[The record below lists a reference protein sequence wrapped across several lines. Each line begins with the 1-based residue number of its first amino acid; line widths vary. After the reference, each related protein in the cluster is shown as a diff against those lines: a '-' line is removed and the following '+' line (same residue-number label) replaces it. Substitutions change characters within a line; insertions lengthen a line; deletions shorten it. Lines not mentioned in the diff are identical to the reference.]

1 MIQVEVRDQDCIGW
15 REPSRIGWQR
25 IPVQVNHPTADHWIR
40 QEADAIQ
47 FHADAGMAQVG
58 QSRGVDRHDLSLPK
72 CAGTTSLTL
81 ERNTGKECMDDTLGN
96 RNVKLALQREG
107 RLSRNSTELLE
118 TVGLEFDSYRQKL
131 FAACRNFDLELLF
144 VRDDDIPEYVAD
156 GVADLGIVGRNL
168 VYEYGRPV
176 HELLPLHFGYCSL
189 VVAVPDESPVQTVQ
203 DLASTRIATSYPNSA
218 RNYFDALGISVQII
232 PISGSVELT
241 PTLGVAQGIVELTAT
256 GSTLRLNDLREVAT
270 IYTSE
275 AILMANEDSMRD
287 ETKRKTIDRLC
298 IRLKAAI
305 DARKFKYVMMN
316 APRSALEQLETVTPG
331 LKSPTILDLA
341 DPNLVAIHAA
351 VDAETFW
358 DVIEKLR
365 ELGASEILVTP
376 IESMIL

>member
-1 MIQVEVRDQDCIGW
+1 M
-15 REPSRIGWQR
+15 
-25 IPVQVNHPTADHWIR
+25 N
-40 QEADAIQ
+40 
-47 FHADAGMAQVG
+47 
-58 QSRGVDRHDLSLPK
+58 
-72 CAGTTSLTL
+72 
-81 ERNTGKECMDDTLGN
+81 DTLGT

-107 RLSRNSTELLE
+107 RLSRTSTDLLE

-168 VYEYGRPV
+168 VMEYASPV
-176 HELLPLHFGYCSL
+176 RELLPLHFGYCSL
-189 VVAVPDESPVQTVQ
+189 VVAVPHDAPVQTVE
-203 DLASTRIATSYPNSA
+203 DLAHSRIATSYPNSA
-218 RNYFDALGISVQII
+218 RTFFEGLSIPVHII

-256 GSTLRLNDLREVAT
+256 GSTLRLNDLREVTT

-275 AILMANEDSMRD
+275 AILIANEASLAD
-287 ETKRKTIDRLC
+287 ETRRKTIDRLC
-298 IRLKAAI
+298 VRLKAAI
-305 DARKFKYVMMN
+305 DARAYKYVMMN
-316 APRSALEQLETVTPG
+316 APRSALEGLESVTPG

-341 DPNLVAIHAA
+341 DPDLVAIHAA